1 MPRNYSA
8 TGKLGLKSGP
18 MNQDFF
24 AHAYDNLITLDSY
37 GLDKKKKFL
46 KRWGQSAG
54 AAMTLRPYSTDGQD
68 AWGPNSSSLEVPG
81 FEAQPLSTDPLLP
94 QNQAFVLRECSAK
107 DDGCP
112 ISDYTR
118 ADALWIRTD
127 QVIKKKKKTPQHCN
141 KGQLKTRTSDW
152 LWLTAC
158 LLLWYL
164 HLRPEVKFYTRKYR
178 QNQENRPEGLQACN
192 LRTLRL
198 FRVLF
203 HPGRPAAE
211 CRQPR

>member
-1 MPRNYSA
+1 M
-8 TGKLGLKSGP
+8 GLKSGP

-37 GLDKKKKFL
+37 GLDKKKKIL

-127 QVIKKKKKTPQHCN
+127 QVIKKKTKKPHSIA
-141 KGQLKTRTSDW
+141 TRDNW
-152 LWLTAC
+152 KREPLTDC
-158 LLLWYL
+158 
-164 HLRPEVKFYTRKYR
+164 
-178 QNQENRPEGLQACN
+178 G
-192 LRTLRL
+192 
-198 FRVLF
+198 
-203 HPGRPAAE
+203 
-211 CRQPR
+211 